1 MANWAN
7 CPTVE
12 RVAGKAGELWV
23 FKGTQ
28 VPLYAMYE
36 TLASGGV
43 TVDDFAERCD
53 VDVEQVVAT
62 LQYEADE
69 LHDYRLDYTG
79 RVPYARNPDT
89 DRVGPDDAM
98 WRACPLVE
106 QAAGRLGGAWVFKN
120 SRLALYVL
128 HANLASGATIDEFV
142 KWYEGVEKWQVK
154 AVLEHAAK
162 ELREDLPAYADTL

>member
-1 MANWAN
+1 MTMANWEN
-7 CPTVE
+7 CPAVE
-12 RVAGKAGELWV
+12 RLSAKDGGIWA

-43 TVDDFAERCD
+43 TVDDFAERYD

-79 RVPYARNPDT
+79 RVPYARDPDA

-120 SRLALYVL
+120 TRLPLYCL
-128 HANLASGATIDEFV
+128 FDNLTSGTTLDEFDE
-142 KWYEGVEKWQVK
+142 WYDMDTSKVV
-154 AVLEHAAK
+154 AVLQHEAK
-162 ELREDLPAYADTL
+162 VLRQIPSHLY

>member
-7 CPTVE
+7 CPAVE
-12 RVAGKAGELWV
+12 RLSAKAGELWV
-23 FKGTQ
+23 FKGTA
-28 VPLYAMYE
+28 VPLYQLYE
-36 TLASGGV
+36 HLASSGV
-43 TVDDFAERCD
+43 TVDDFAERYD
-53 VDVEQVVAT
+53 VDVEQVVET

-79 RVPYARNPDT
+79 RVPYARNPHA
-89 DRVGPDDAM
+89 DRVSPDDAM

-106 QAAGRLGGAWVFKN
+106 RATGRLGGAWVFKN

-128 HANLASGATIDEFV
+128 HANLAGGATIDEFV

-154 AVLEHAAK
+154 AVLEHSAK
-162 ELREDLPAYADTL
+162 ELREDRPAYADTL

>member
-12 RVAGKAGELWV
+12 RLSAKDGRIWA

-36 TLASGGV
+36 MLASGA
-43 TVDDFAERCD
+43 TVDDFAERCN
-53 VDVEQVVAT
+53 VAVEQVT
-62 LQYEADE
+62 TSLEYEADE

-79 RVPYARNPDT
+79 RVPYARNPHA

-128 HANLASGATIDEFV
+128 HANLAGGATIDEFV